1 MCKIWNIKYGCDH
14 IFSFRLST
22 CRGSVT
28 AQVKP
33 GDTSKV
39 LCHPS
44 PALSFYDK
52 SQFCGPCQRRPE
64 EESLAQWMDAVR
76 TDGDDKIYEVQAEY
90 DKQLYQLNRRLPD
103 GQKKRCIRSPQKE
116 QMTTRMKRGSL
127 LKYEVKP
134 EDIPE
139 DEYAEYYRQWA
150 SPSSTITAD
159 QSWDEEGSQ
168 SDFGLGLDHDEG
180 FADSISDLD
189 SATWSDQNRAAEQQ
203 TSTTTNSDCSTQI
216 RLAEERDWCRNI
228 WPSVGAW

>member
-1 MCKIWNIKYGCDH
+1 MCKIWNIKYSCDH

-44 PALSFYDK
+44 PGLSFYDK
-52 SQFCGPCQRRPE
+52 SQLCGPCQRHPE
-64 EESLAQWMDAVR
+64 EESLAQWMDAMR
-76 TDGDDKIYEVQAEY
+76 KDSDENIYEVQAEY

-103 GQKKRCIRSPQKE
+103 GQKKSIRPAQKAH
-116 QMTTRMKRGSL
+116 MTTRIKRGSL
-127 LKYEVKP
+127 LKFEVKP

-150 SPSSTITAD
+150 LPSSTITAD
-159 QSWDEEGSQ
+159 QSWNEEGSQ
-168 SDFGLGLDHDEG
+168 SDLGQGLEHYEG
-180 FADSISDLD
+180 FASSGSDLD
-189 SATWSDQNRAAEQQ
+189 RATWSDRHHMAEQQ
-203 TSTTTNSDCSTQI
+203 TSITATSDCSMQI
-216 RLAEERDWCRNI
+216 RLAEEMDWCRNI

>member
-1 MCKIWNIKYGCDH
+1 MCKIWNIKYSCDH

-33 GDTSKV
+33 GDTPKI

-52 SQFCGPCQRRPE
+52 SQLCGPCQRHPE
-64 EESLAQWMDAVR
+64 EELLAQWMDAAR
-76 TDGDDKIYEVQAEY
+76 KDSDENIYEVQAEY

-103 GQKKRCIRSPQKE
+103 GQKKRCNRPLKE
-116 QMTTRMKRGSL
+116 RMTTQMQRGSL
-127 LKYEVKP
+127 LKFEVKP

-150 SPSSTITAD
+150 SSSSTITAD
-159 QSWDEEGSQ
+159 QSWNEEGSQ
-168 SDFGLGLDHDEG
+168 SDFGLGLEHDEG
-180 FADSISDLD
+180 FASSGSDLD
-189 SATWSDQNRAAEQQ
+189 SATWSDQNRAAGQQ

-216 RLAEERDWCRNI
+216 RLAEEMDWCRNI